1 MVPIAVADSISARI
15 SPRGRG
21 IDLTVD
27 GGDVPSGCEN
37 LAYRAADVFLA
48 RYDVTAQVELRLT
61 KRIPSGAGLGGGSSD
76 AAAVLRL
83 LDHLLDLAIGEED
96 LRVLALDLGA
106 DVPFFVSGRPARVSG
121 IGEISTP
128 LREWPS
134 DPVVVAFCG
143 PGLATAEVYRRF
155 DASLTSPQTAST
167 IPDFPRSPSSRHHND
182 LELAASQI
190 DPGIERL
197 KEALCARGAYRVGM
211 SGSGSAVF
219 GFFSDQD
226 GASACAEQMRREGN
240 WAEATTVL
248 ARPMPIER
256 LDPNL
261 NW

>member
-1 MVPIAVADSISARI
+1 MVPIAVADSMSARI

-21 IDLTVD
+21 IALTVD
-27 GGDVPSGCEN
+27 GGDVPSGREN
-37 LAYRAADVFLA
+37 LAYRAAEALLT
-48 RYDVTAQVELRLT
+48 RYDIDARVELHLI

-83 LDHLLDLAIGEED
+83 LDCLLELAMDEEGMRA
-96 LRVLALDLGA
+96 LGLDLGA

-121 IGEISTP
+121 IGEISSRLPAWPTDP
-128 LREWPS
+128 L
-134 DPVVVAFCG
+134 VVAFRG

-167 IPDFPRSPSSRHHND
+167 IPDFPRSPSSRHRND

-197 KEALCARGAYRVGM
+197 KEALGARGAYEVGM

-219 GFFSDQD
+219 GFFSDR
-226 GASACAEQMRREGN
+226 GVAFACAEQMRREGD
-240 WAEATTVL
+240 WAEATKVL
-248 ARPMPIER
+248 EQLTPIER

-261 NW
+261 TW